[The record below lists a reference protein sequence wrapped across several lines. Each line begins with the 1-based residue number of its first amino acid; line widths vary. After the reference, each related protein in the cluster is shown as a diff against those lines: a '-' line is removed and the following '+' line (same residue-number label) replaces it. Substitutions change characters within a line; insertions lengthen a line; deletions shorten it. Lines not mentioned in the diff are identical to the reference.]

1 MAFANSKT
9 EDYVRKVNRLY
20 DIYLEREL
28 HHLEDERKFYL
39 KTFRSEYRAAR
50 EKRDKITSKAKE
62 YRRLQV
68 MKSQEISPVERSA
81 TGTKQAV
88 FITETGLEKCEVQ
101 LWKFNRCFLATLSV
115 NLIFDS
121 FEITISLALV
131 VDCMKREKTCSLSF
145 RFQQRFSSES
155 SETLAVSSAYID
167 SRNLATTIL
176 FNI

>member
-39 KTFRSEYRAAR
+39 KTFRTEYRAAR

-62 YRRLQV
+62 CRRLRVLQ
-68 MKSQEISPVERSA
+68 SQEISPVEGSA

-88 FITETGLEKCEVQ
+88 FITETGIEKCEVQ
-101 LWKFNRCFLATLSV
+101 L
-115 NLIFDS
+115 
-121 FEITISLALV
+121 
-131 VDCMKREKTCSLSF
+131 
-145 RFQQRFSSES
+145 
-155 SETLAVSSAYID
+155 
-167 SRNLATTIL
+167 
-176 FNI
+176 